1 MATRLIDYFGSLRG
15 VLRAPATA
23 LIRASGGDYTV
34 VALLGAVARA
44 MIWSLR
50 QELDA
55 QPVLSCSTALVDYLR
70 VSAGFDRYEQL
81 RLLLVDAKLRL
92 IRDEQLCCG
101 KTDMTYVIVADVIRR
116 ALEAGATSMILVHN
130 HPSGDPTPSQADRDM
145 TRRIHVAAHAVELHL
160 ADHVIVSPTS
170 YFSFRTH
177 QLL

>member
-1 MATRLIDYFGSLRG
+1 MTRRLLDYFGSIRG
-15 VLRAPATA
+15 VLRAPPTA
-23 LIRASGGDYTV
+23 LIRASSGNYPV
-34 VALLGAVARA
+34 VSLLRAVSKA

-55 QPVLSCSTALVDYLR
+55 QPVLSCSTALIEYLSMS
-70 VSAGFDRYEQL
+70 VGFDRYEQL

-101 KTDMTYVIVADVIRR
+101 KTDMTFVIVADVIRR
-116 ALEAGATSMILVHN
+116 ALEAGANSMILVHN
-130 HPSGDPTPSQADRDM
+130 HPSGDPTPSQADRDI
-145 TRRIHVAAHAVELHL
+145 TRRILVAAHAVELHL
-160 ADHVIVSPTS
+160 ADHVIVTPTS